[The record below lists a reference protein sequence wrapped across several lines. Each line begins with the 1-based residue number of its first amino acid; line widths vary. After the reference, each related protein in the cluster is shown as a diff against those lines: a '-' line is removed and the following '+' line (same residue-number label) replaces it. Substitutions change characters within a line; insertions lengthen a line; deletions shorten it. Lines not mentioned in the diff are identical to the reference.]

1 MSGSLD
7 TSDILV
13 VIDKGE
19 GYNVNIQ
26 PPDQYGVSIKSG
38 DVYIVN
44 IDLPTVITNN
54 ADTYYRVA
62 DYAYTANTASYSVT
76 SSFALNVPPLPDG
89 IVSSSSQINSGSFS
103 GSFIGDG
110 SQLTGIATDLSF
122 TGDIGSSSINLKTT
136 ALDIIGSNGIQT
148 IVSGNTIEL
157 IAPIGTVS
165 SSTQVDYTQLQNQPT
180 VIPTASYVE
189 FDNIANKPELVSS
202 SQQIVEGINN
212 QIITP
217 AQVTASIQSN
227 TIAVSTNSPNTNT
240 IISSSVKSGIFNA
253 TEILEPAIPIDKF
266 IGTSVEYTAQRET
279 AVRSGFLIA
288 SWSGSSITYTDV
300 SNADV
305 GDTSDLSFNFI
316 RVGDMAL
323 LRAYSAGIGS
333 GAWTVQVLFK
343 MFPNLL

>member
-1 MSGSLD
+1 MSDSID

-13 VIDKGE
+13 VVDTGDQI
-19 GYNVNIQ
+19 NVSLQ
-26 PPDQYGVSIKSG
+26 PPDQYGISIQSG
-38 DVYIVN
+38 DTYIVN
-44 IDLPTVITNN
+44 IDLPTTVVTTN
-54 ADTYYRVA
+54 DDHYYKVSDFA
-62 DYAYTANTASYSVT
+62 VSASYSLTASYVEGDAGIIEWDEITNKPS
-76 SSFALNVPPLPDG
+76 G
-89 IVSSSSQINSGSFS
+89 IVSSSM
-103 GSFIGDG
+103 
-110 SQLTGIATDLSF
+110 
-122 TGDIGSSSINLKTT
+122 
-136 ALDIIGSNGIQT
+136 
-148 IVSGNTIEL
+148 
-157 IAPIGTVS
+157 
-165 SSTQVDYTQLQNQPT
+165 QVDYTQLQNIPT
-180 VIPTASYVE
+180 IIPTASFVE
-189 FDNIANKPELVSS
+189 FDNIANKPSLVSSSTQINTGSFSGSFLGAIAFSETSSYIEFANVANKPELVSS

-240 IISSSVKSGIFNA
+240 IISSSVKSNIFNA
-253 TEILEPAIPIDKF
+253 TEILEPPIPIDKF

-316 RVGDMAL
+316 RVGDTVL